1 VGSLVERYGHDVAI
15 HLVHFGGGMSGHIK
29 LAGARFFDWIAAGK
43 RVYTDLSWAIGFTP
57 RWLAAEIER
66 RGIGHDRVLFASDQP
81 WGDYA
86 GEFAKLSAV
95 TGDGEL
101 ARRVFGGTSQ
111 TSTAER
117 RSPAP
122 PE

>member
-1 VGSLVERYGHDVAI
+1 MRRTLLDTCGRECSLARGRCE
-15 HLVHFGGGMSGHIK
+15 
-29 LAGARFFDWIAAGK
+29 LAQHRF
-43 RVYTDLSWAIGFTP
+43 
-57 RWLAAEIER
+57 

-101 ARRVFGGTSQ
+101 ARRVFGGTF
-111 TSTAER
+111 ADLYG
-117 RSPAP
+117 
-122 PE
+122 